1 MSVKYPVIPL
11 PGPEGFFVKYI
22 YIKSPYLLPPSCF
35 SILQLRIQILDIQ
48 PVGSTSVMCEC
59 GSVRDP

>member
-22 YIKSPYLLPPSCF
+22 YIKSPYLLFFHLATTYTDFGHSASWFNFC
-35 SILQLRIQILDIQ
+35 D
-48 PVGSTSVMCEC
+48 V
-59 GSVRDP
+59 